1 MNRQT
6 GGRQA
11 NSADAADSIDRIL
24 SSEEQILPSSGFLAA
39 VMERVEEESRVP
51 APIPFPWKRALL
63 AIPLVIGVVGLSVY
77 EFVRYGIPSM
87 RSAVLPQI
95 HIPVAPRTLL
105 DQATWVA
112 LALVASLLSWKLA
125 RRITGQT

>member
-1 MNRQT
+1 MNWQT

-11 NSADAADSIDRIL
+11 NSADATDSIGRIL

-39 VMERVEEESRVP
+39 VMERVEEESRAP

-63 AIPLVIGVVGLSVY
+63 AIPLVIGVVGLSVR

-95 HIPVAPRTLL
+95 HLPVAPHTLL
-105 DQATWVA
+105 DQAVWVA
-112 LALVASLLSWKLA
+112 VALVVSFLSWKLA